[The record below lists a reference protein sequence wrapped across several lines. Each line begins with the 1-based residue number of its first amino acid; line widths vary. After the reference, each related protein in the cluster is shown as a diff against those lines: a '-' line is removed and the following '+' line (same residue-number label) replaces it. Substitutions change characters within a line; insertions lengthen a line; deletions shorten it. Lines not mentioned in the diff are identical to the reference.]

1 MKPII
6 GLTASVQ
13 DDGSISLLEAYSR
26 AITECGGIPILI
38 PYVKN
43 TDVYDDI
50 IKKCDGVFITGGADI
65 DPHRYGESKK
75 NTCGQ
80 LQQLRD
86 EMELYILGEVLRRNK
101 PILAVCRGVQLL
113 NVYLGGT
120 LYQDIPTEYPSK
132 INHTQKEGRFE
143 PSHSVGVVKDSPLCK
158 LVLKDVMTSNSFHHQ
173 AIKDL
178 AVGLEAM
185 AYAEDGI
192 IEAVYLPSRYYV
204 RGYQWHPERLFDT
217 DTDNKKIFSDFINT
231 CKEVK
236 EQ

>member
-1 MKPII
+1 
-6 GLTASVQ
+6 
-13 DDGSISLLEAYSR
+13 
-26 AITECGGIPILI
+26 
-38 PYVKN
+38 
-43 TDVYDDI
+43 
-50 IKKCDGVFITGGADI
+50 
-65 DPHRYGESKK
+65 
-75 NTCGQ
+75 
-80 LQQLRD
+80 
-86 EMELYILGEVLRRNK
+86 
-101 PILAVCRGVQLL
+101 
-113 NVYLGGT
+113 
-120 LYQDIPTEYPSK
+120 
-132 INHTQKEGRFE
+132 
-143 PSHSVGVVKDSPLCK
+143 
-158 LVLKDVMTSNSFHHQ
+158 MTSNSFHHQ